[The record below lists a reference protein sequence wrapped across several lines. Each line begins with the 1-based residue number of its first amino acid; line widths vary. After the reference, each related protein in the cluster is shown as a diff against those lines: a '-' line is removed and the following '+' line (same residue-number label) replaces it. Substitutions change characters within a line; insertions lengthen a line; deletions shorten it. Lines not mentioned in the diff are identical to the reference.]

1 MLAARG
7 ISSSTLLRLCRAS
20 KVAGTPASRLQSS
33 SGASGGASPK
43 GSATP
48 STATSAASSR
58 SSSAASTRGR
68 TASAP
73 SASGA
78 APGGGGRGPRRGS
91 RWPSR
96 AAGARA
102 QPCPRSAAAGWG
114 RRGLGVAQDLHLR
127 RGRGSRGRPRCQW
140 WAGGSPSRVW
150 EQPPWG
156 GGSAVQISADLLGRD
171 HVT

>member
-78 APGGGGRGPRRGS
+78 APGGGRGPRRGS